1 MDDKALLERRHSVM
15 GAASPLFYKRPLQ
28 LVKGEGVWVFD
39 ADGRRYLD
47 CYNNVPH
54 VGHCH
59 PHVVKALCDQA
70 STLNTHTRYLH
81 ETIVNYGAKL
91 TATFEDELTMAHFCC
106 SGTEAS
112 ELALR
117 IAKTTTGAQGIIV
130 TDFCY
135 HGNSSTIA
143 ALSTAFPGP
152 EGIGSNIRT
161 IKAPDPSREGA
172 DGSADDV
179 LAAIESLER
188 DGMKPAAI
196 FFDTIFATE
205 GMPPVTPAYV
215 EKAVAHV
222 RAAGGLYIADEV
234 QPGFGRTGD
243 NMWGYQHYGV
253 VPDLVTLGKPMGNG
267 HPLAGV
273 VGKASLVNAFGEKA
287 MYFNTF
293 GGNPVSCAV
302 GLAVLEVIE
311 NEGLVQN
318 AHEVGNYVRAGLE
331 RLAEKYDVIG
341 ASRGRGLFFGSELVK
356 DRATR
361 EPAPALAKQVVNRL
375 REDGV
380 LVSSTGRHDNI
391 LKVRPPMPFSTE
403 NADLLL
409 ATLDSALAAL

>member
-1 MDDKALLERRHSVM
+1 MDDTQLLERRHRVM
-15 GAASPLFYKRPLQ
+15 GAASPLFYARPLR
-28 LVKGEGVWVFD
+28 LVRGEGVWVFD
-39 ADGRRYLD
+39 AEGRRYLD

-81 ETIVNYGAKL
+81 ETILEYGDKL

-117 IAKTTTGAQGIIV
+117 IAKTNTGAEGIID

-152 EGIGSNIRT
+152 EGIGANVRT
-161 IKAPDPSREGA
+161 IKVPDPSREGT

-179 LAAIESLER
+179 LAAIESLAQA
-188 DGMKPAAI
+188 GMKPAAI

-205 GMPPVTPAYV
+205 GMPPIPPGYV
-215 EKAVAHV
+215 ERAVAHV

-302 GLAVLEVIE
+302 GIAVLEVIE
-311 NEGLVQN
+311 NEGLVAN
-318 AHEVGNYVRAGLE
+318 AHKVGNYVREGLE
-331 RLAEKYDVIG
+331 RLAGKYDVIG
-341 ASRGRGLFFGSELVK
+341 NSRGRGLFFGSELVK
-356 DRATR
+356 DRTTK
-361 EPAPALAKQVVNRL
+361 EPAPALARHVVNTL
-375 REDGV
+375 RENGV
-380 LVSSTGRHDNI
+380 LISSTGRHDNI
-391 LKVRPPMPFSTE
+391 LKVRPPMPLSTE